1 MGKVFKN
8 ITSFSL
14 WLAMLVIIAHQ
25 FIPHDHHLGHISP
38 EKGEACSTTHGGE
51 SENTSKLPLHCHA
64 FNNLT
69 FAKNTAPVAPNI
81 HVIAYYFIDVKVYH
95 SITPDFVFINR
106 FFPDFQEPLIKLD
119 FLKLSS
125 LRAPPAIV

>member
-8 ITSFSL
+8 ITTFSL

-25 FIPHDHHLGHISP
+25 FIPHDHHLGHIYP
-38 EKGEACSTTHGGE
+38 EKGETCSTTHDGD

-69 FAKNTAPVAPNI
+69 LEKNTTLVAPSI
-81 HVIAYYFIDVKVYH
+81 HDIAFYFIDVKIYH
-95 SITPDFVFINR
+95 SITPGSVIINR
-106 FFPDFQEPLIKLD
+106 CFSDFQEPLIKID

>member
-1 MGKVFKN
+1 VGKVFKN
-8 ITSFSL
+8 ITTFSL
-14 WLAMLVIIAHQ
+14 WLAMLVIVAHQ
-25 FIPHDHHLGHISP
+25 FFPHDHHLGHIYP
-38 EKGEACSTTHGGE
+38 EKGEACSKAHEGE

-81 HVIAYYFIDVKVYH
+81 QVIALYYIVVKVYH
-95 SITPDFVFINR
+95 SITPDFVITNR
-106 FFPDFQEPLIKLD
+106 CFADFQEPLIKID

-125 LRAPPAIV
+125 LRAPPAIA